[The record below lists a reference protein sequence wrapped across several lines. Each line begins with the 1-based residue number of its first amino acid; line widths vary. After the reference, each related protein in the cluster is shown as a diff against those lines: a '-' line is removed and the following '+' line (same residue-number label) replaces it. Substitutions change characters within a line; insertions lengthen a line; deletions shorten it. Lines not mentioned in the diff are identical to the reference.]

1 MISRLFTRGSS
12 LSFARAGSSPSFAAL
27 ASRSRSRLRSGVGKF
42 AWPRGYVFVSNDL
55 CRQMVRARVKVSC
68 RALSMTAIDGT
79 RSSVLLARMRPPAE
93 LEFQV
98 SHRALG
104 LQNRHGGLRDIGSV
118 SASGAERRATIERT
132 KTPGAAAEETPEP
145 REPTLRSSSVPV
157 IDYIRFSLAI
167 SCSADS
173 IDLSLSPSC
182 KTRVKPG
189 RVSAVIRRCGLKDED
204 ATFA

>member
-12 LSFARAGSSPSFAAL
+12 LSSARAGSSPSFAAL

-55 CRQMVRARVKVSC
+55 CRQMGRARVKVSC

-98 SHRALG
+98 SRRALG
-104 LQNRHGGLRDIGSV
+104 LRNRHGDRAGSR
-118 SASGAERRATIERT
+118 GAT
-132 KTPGAAAEETPEP
+132 
-145 REPTLRSSSVPV
+145 
-157 IDYIRFSLAI
+157 
-167 SCSADS
+167 CAD
-173 IDLSLSPSC
+173 
-182 KTRVKPG
+182 R
-189 RVSAVIRRCGLKDED
+189 KDED
-204 ATFA
+204 ARRRDGGGRARDARAARGDFRRL